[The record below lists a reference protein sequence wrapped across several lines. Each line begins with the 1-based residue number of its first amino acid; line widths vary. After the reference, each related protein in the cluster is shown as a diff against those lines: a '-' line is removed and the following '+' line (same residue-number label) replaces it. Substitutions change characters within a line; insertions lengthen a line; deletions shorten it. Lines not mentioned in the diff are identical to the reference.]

1 MPATFSVRQ
10 GTYGTQLHELTQVR
24 DAMRPTAAN
33 SQSAEARK
41 HADDREQGLIAC
53 VARRDR
59 KAFEELYLLYHRR
72 LARFLMRLAPR
83 YEIAEEVINDTFWI
97 VWRKAGN
104 FRGDSRVS
112 TWIMGIAYRR
122 AMKSLRREHAHTQA
136 EQGDPSAFSSPSEEP
151 AKAEELEDWITQG
164 LRQLPLEQR
173 MAIELAYY
181 LGHSYEE
188 IAAIMDCPATTVKAR
203 MFHARARL
211 RSALPGLGGY
221 REES

>member
-1 MPATFSVRQ
+1 
-10 GTYGTQLHELTQVR
+10 
-24 DAMRPTAAN
+24 MRPTAAN
-33 SQSAEARK
+33 PQSATARSNADEHEAQLLGR
-41 HADDREQGLIAC
+41 
-53 VARRDR
+53 VARSDR
-59 KAFEELYLLYHRR
+59 RAFEELYLLYHRR

-83 YEIAEEVINDTFWI
+83 YEIAEEVVNDTFWI
-97 VWRKAGN
+97 VWRKAGH

-122 AMKSLRREHAHTQA
+122 ALKSLRRERAHTQA
-136 EQGDPSAFSSPSEEP
+136 EERHASAFDPMHEEP
-151 AKAEELEDWITQG
+151 AKAEELQDWITQG
-164 LRQLPLEQR
+164 LSQLPLEQR

-188 IAAIMDCPATTVKAR
+188 IAAIMGCPPTTVKAR

-221 REES
+221 REEP